1 MVMDLVYVQKG
12 KNGEQ
17 SSMRCKV
24 TKKIYCCKTFKG
36 KDVNDYYFVF
46 GKKKYNGI
54 LSYLVLN

>member
-1 MVMDLVYVQKG
+1 
-12 KNGEQ
+12 
-17 SSMRCKV
+17 MRCKV

-54 LSYLVLN
+54 SFGAKLIV